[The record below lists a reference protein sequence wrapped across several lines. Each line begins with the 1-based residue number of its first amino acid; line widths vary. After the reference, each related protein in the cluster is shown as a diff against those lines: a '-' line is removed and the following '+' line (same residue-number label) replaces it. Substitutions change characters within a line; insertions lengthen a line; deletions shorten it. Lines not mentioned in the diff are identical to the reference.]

1 MATTLAW
8 TESFSVGVKGIDRQH
23 QELLARVNALFDAIG
38 SREAGRNV
46 DELVVYMESYVQ
58 RHFLCEEKLMR
69 RHGYPDYAEHLSHHQ
84 HFVEELSRI
93 EKMYDR
99 NGLSSDLVARMAGYI
114 TDWLSEHFVGDD
126 RRLAK
131 FLREGRANLHLTSP
145 AA

>member
-8 TESFSVGVKGIDRQH
+8 TEKFSVGVKGIDRQH

-46 DELVVYMESYVQ
+46 DELIVYMQSYVQ

-69 RHGYPDYAEHLSHHQ
+69 RHGYPDYVQHLSHHQ
-84 HFVEELSRI
+84 HFVEELAKI
-93 EKMYDR
+93 EQMYDR
-99 NGLSSDLVARMAGYI
+99 RGLSSELVARMAGYI
-114 TDWLSEHFVGDD
+114 TEWLSDHFMSDD

-131 FLREGRANLHLTSP
+131 FLQEVRANLHLTSP

>member
-8 TESFSVGVKGIDRQH
+8 TEKFSVGVKGIDRQH

-46 DELVVYMESYVQ
+46 DELIVYMQSYVQ

-69 RHGYPDYAEHLSHHQ
+69 RHGYPEYLQHLSRHQ
-84 HFVEELSRI
+84 HFVEELARI

-99 NGLSSDLVARMAGYI
+99 NGLTPELMTRMAGYI
-114 TDWLSEHFVGDD
+114 TQWLSDHFMSDD

-131 FLREGRANLHLTSP
+131 FLREVHANLHLTSP